1 MARAGRSFPLQP
13 VVRPRLVAPDPSAA
27 VDLAGAGALTVAAT
41 ATGQAAVALAGSG
54 QLTAAGTPVAQA
66 SVTLAGAGAL
76 TTNATPVAQASVT
89 LAGAGQLSV
98 SAGQTATVTLTGAGS
113 LSVAAPTQTFAATA
127 TLAGAGALSVAA
139 QSTQQVAVT
148 LAGAGSLTTTAARV
162 QPATVALAG
171 AGSLSVAGTRVHPA
185 TVALAGAGSLVASA
199 VRAAA
204 ASAAL
209 TGAGQLITTG
219 KAVASGGLNVALWAV
234 DRTTGALVA
243 LPQWRK
249 LSFSRVQNTPGAIS
263 VEYPADDAGFDTLR
277 ANITADRDLE
287 VEIWL
292 GGRASTALRG
302 ILQQARGDDVTPGAV
317 WTFSGGFLELLLA
330 EVVVYP
336 VANAEK
342 QELRFTAA
350 SPGAIVS
357 TLLSQA
363 QARGALTGMTTD
375 CTNTLDSSGTA
386 WPEFATIKFSP
397 GATYLAVLQRLVA
410 LGLIEFEVTPARVLR
425 VYRPGYMGADRTTG
439 NFPTIIRRGRNVTES
454 PRSHSVQESVTT
466 VLAAGAEGIYAS
478 ASDAA
483 ALARRG
489 RRIEGTASSN
499 NLTDLGAVQAFA
511 GRTLATQTPGEMELL
526 LGLSFGIGHPRPQT
540 HYSVGDWVWADSTGT
555 LERLRVAQLTLDLD
569 AAGPTGSVTLNDLRT
584 DWRIRAERRLSAL
597 QDGDVVI
604 GTSTQSPGEDTV
616 APAAP
621 TGITVGS
628 DAYQSDGADFAVVYV
643 GWTAPTTN
651 SDGSALF
658 DLAGFRARLEVPGA
672 APGVYAISPDV
683 GATATQL
690 QMSGV
695 QTGVGVRVSVQ
706 AFDRDGNTS
715 AWSTAVDHT
724 TESDT
729 TAPPAPSTP
738 VVTPYLGQLKI
749 RWDGLSNV
757 GSAMPEDLDRV
768 EVHLS
773 ATNNFT
779 PSATTL
785 IDQFATE
792 PGERIATDL
801 PYGTTRYCKLV
812 GIDRTGNV
820 GPASAQ
826 ASAVPEQVVSADVFD
841 GAIGS
846 AKLADLAVTTAKINL
861 LAVNDAQVGNLS
873 VGKLTAGTL
882 SASVTLSGIFRT
894 ATTGRRMEIDSA
906 GWRAYKTDGTTKV
919 AELNIT
925 GETMLMTGTY
935 QSGLSGERIYLL
947 TDGTQRFYGPS
958 GTDFCEIRNEAAS
971 GPQAEP
977 FLRFRGFGSNATS
990 DSMGNL
996 YLASDNATLT
1006 WGNSNW
1012 GTEPTAV
1019 RLDSTTLQTRSP
1031 NTTLRTTNLS
1041 NKLFLSFRNGVG
1053 GGDIGSANLWHKYV
1067 SGDPLWGAPGQGVG
1081 LLFSDGVL
1089 YCCDEAGTSGSRRQ
1103 INASGFIADCT
1114 VEAKVNIRD
1123 LRTNLRGGRKLRDIR
1138 LRMRKFQR
1146 AEDLVERP
1154 EKPGFKIARPNPDT
1168 GVEEWVD
1175 ADWAYPQRPA
1185 PTYVG
1190 PIAEEL
1196 EAIDPD
1202 LVSRDPVD
1210 GRLGVQVMTVASL
1223 ALEQATAAFEEIDAL
1238 SAQVT
1243 ALMARLNAPPGGRPT

>member
-1 MARAGRSFPLQP
+1 MARVGRSFPPQP
-13 VVRPRLVAPDPSAA
+13 VVRPRLVAPDSGAA
-27 VDLAGAGALTVAAT
+27 VTLTGDGSLTVSATPTAQASVALAGAG
-41 ATGQAAVALAGSG
+41 S
-54 QLTAAGTPVAQA
+54 LTAAGTRVVQA
-66 SVTLAGAGAL
+66 
-76 TTNATPVAQASVT
+76 
-89 LAGAGQLSV
+89 
-98 SAGQTATVTLTGAGS
+98 
-113 LSVAAPTQTFAATA
+113 
-127 TLAGAGALSVAA
+127 
-139 QSTQQVAVT
+139 AVT
-148 LAGAGSLTTTAARV
+148 LAGAGSLTASGTGTAQSAV
-162 QPATVALAG
+162 TLAGAGLLSVSAGQSGSATLTGAGSLTVGAPTQTGASAVTLAGAGSLAAGAQSTQQVAVPLAG
-171 AGSLSVAGTRVHPA
+171 AGSLSTAAARVQPAAVTLAGAGSLSATGTRVHPA
-185 TVALAGAGSLVASA
+185 SVALAGSGSLVAAA

-204 ASAAL
+204 ASAVLA
-209 TGAGQLITTG
+209 GSGQLITSAKTL
-219 KAVASGGLNVALWAV
+219 ASGALNVALWAV
-234 DRTTGALVA
+234 DRATGALIA

-249 LSFSRVQNTPGAIS
+249 LSFSRIQNTPGAIS
-263 VEYPADDAGFDTLR
+263 VEYPADGVGFSTLR
-277 ANITADRDLE
+277 SNITQDRDLE

-302 ILQQARGDDVTPGAV
+302 ILKLARGDDVEPGAV
-317 WTFSGGFLELLLA
+317 WTFSGSFLETLLD
-330 EVVVYP
+330 EVIVFP

-357 TLLSQA
+357 TLLSLA
-363 QARGALTGMTTD
+363 QARGALTGVTTD
-375 CTNTLDSSGTA
+375 CTSTLDSSGTA

-397 GATYLAVLQRLVA
+397 GAKYLAVLQRLVD
-410 LGLIEFEVTPARVLR
+410 LGLIEFEITPARVLR
-425 VYRPGYMGADRTTG
+425 VYRPGYMGTDRTVG
-439 NFPTIIRRGRNVTES
+439 AFPTIIRRGRNVTES
-454 PRSHSVQESVTT
+454 PRSHSVQQSVTT

-478 ASDAA
+478 ASDAT

-489 RRIEGTASSN
+489 RRIEGAASSN

-526 LGLSFGIGHPRPQT
+526 LGLSFGVGHPRPQT
-540 HYSVGDWVWADSTGT
+540 HYAMGDWVWADSTGT
-555 LERLRVAQLTLDLD
+555 LERLRVAQLTLDID
-569 AAGPTGSVTLNDLRT
+569 SGGPTGSVTLNDLRT
-584 DWRIRAERRLSAL
+584 DWRIRAERRLNAL

-604 GTSTQSPGEDTV
+604 GTSTQSPGTDTV

-621 TGITVGS
+621 TGVTVGS
-628 DAYQSDGADFAVVYV
+628 DAYQSDGVDYAVVYV

-658 DLAGFRARLEVPGA
+658 DLDGFRARLEVPGA
-672 APGVYAISPDV
+672 ASGVYTISPDV
-683 GATATQL
+683 GAQATSL

-695 QTGVGVRVSVQ
+695 QTGVGVRVWVQ
-706 AFDRDGNTS
+706 AFDRDGNAS
-715 AWSTAVDHT
+715 AWSIPVDHT

-757 GSAMPEDLDRV
+757 GSAMPLDLDRV
-768 EVHLS
+768 EVHTS

-779 PSATTL
+779 PSASTL

-792 PGERIATDL
+792 AGERIATDL
-801 PYGTTRYCKLV
+801 AYGATRYVKLV
-812 GIDRTGNV
+812 AIDRTGNV

-826 ASAVPEQVVSADVFD
+826 ASAIPEQVVSADVFD

-861 LAVNDAQVGNLS
+861 LAVNDAQIGNLS

-906 GWRAYKTDGTTKV
+906 GWRAYKTDGTTLV
-919 AELNIT
+919 AQLNIT

-935 QSGLSGERIYLL
+935 QSGLTGERIHLL
-947 TDGTQRFYGPS
+947 TDGTMRFWGPS

-977 FLRFRGFGSNATS
+977 FLRFRGFGNNSTT

-1012 GTEPTAV
+1012 GTEPTAI
-1019 RLDSTTLQTRSP
+1019 RLDSTTLSTRSP
-1031 NTTLRTTNLS
+1031 NTVLRTTSTS
-1041 NKLFLSFRNGVG
+1041 NKLFLTFRSGAAG
-1053 GGDIGSANLWHKYV
+1053 SDIPGANLWHKHV
-1067 SGDPLWGAPGQGVG
+1067 SGDPLWGAPSQGVG

-1114 VEAKVNIRD
+1114 GEAKTNVRD
-1123 LRTNLRGGRKLRDIR
+1123 LRTSLRGGKKPRDIR
-1138 LRMRKFQR
+1138 LKMRKYQR
-1146 AEDLVERP
+1146 IEDVEPRP
-1154 EKPGFKIARPNPDT
+1154 DKPGYQVPRRNPDT
-1168 GVEEWVD
+1168 GREEWVD
-1175 ADWAYPQRPA
+1175 AEWEDPPRTA

-1196 EAIDPD
+1196 QEVDPD
-1202 LVSRDPVD
+1202 LVWRDPKS
-1210 GRLGVQVMTVASL
+1210 GRLGVPLMTVACL
-1223 ALEQATAAFEEIDAL
+1223 ALEQATEAHEDIDAL
-1238 SAQVT
+1238 TTQLA
-1243 ALMARLNAPPGGRPT
+1243 ALAARLDALPGGKVK